1 MEEMPR
7 VSHHQTTYNVY
18 NTIKDLKKRRSG
30 ETGEAQGKT
39 ADGKQAMTQ

>member
-18 NTIKDLKKRRSG
+18 NTIKTLKKRSG